1 MNLKNIVFTISILGF
16 STNYLSSNN
25 ESLKG
30 WKSCIK
36 EIFCTTIEG
45 NPWGISISETRRLI
59 LEKYNL
65 KNPTK
70 PSKIRSDFGTSHVVC
85 ESCIIAGL
93 ISMWTANSTATCAQ
107 LLPYVCVCLTV
118 ATNANL
124 NTALEPVIKDMEENL
139 KITPPFC
146 SSLQSR
152 MKDIKDE
159 CNKAGGYF
167 PKSNKME

>member
-25 ESLKG
+25 ESLKE

-36 EIFCTTIEG
+36 EIFCTTIEC
-45 NPWGISISETRRLI
+45 NPCGLGMSETRRLI

-70 PSKIRSDFGTSHVVC
+70 PSKIRSDFGTSLVFC
-85 ESCIIAGL
+85 QSWIITGFIGMCTEHL
-93 ISMWTANSTATCAQ
+93 DQTCAQ

-124 NTALEPVIKDMEENL
+124 NTGLEPVIKDMEEKL
-139 KITPPFC
+139 EITPPFC